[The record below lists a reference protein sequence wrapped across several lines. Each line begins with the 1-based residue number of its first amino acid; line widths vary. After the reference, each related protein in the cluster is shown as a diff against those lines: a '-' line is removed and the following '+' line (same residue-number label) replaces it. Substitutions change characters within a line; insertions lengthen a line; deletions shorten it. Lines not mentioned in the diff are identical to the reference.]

1 MALFV
6 VVLVTHYYAKKI
18 SNKSQ
23 LAFVQIS
30 QPDPIYYKFDL
41 SELDFLYMVNI
52 NTLKRID
59 GCFSC

>member
-52 NTLKRID
+52 NTL
-59 GCFSC
+59 